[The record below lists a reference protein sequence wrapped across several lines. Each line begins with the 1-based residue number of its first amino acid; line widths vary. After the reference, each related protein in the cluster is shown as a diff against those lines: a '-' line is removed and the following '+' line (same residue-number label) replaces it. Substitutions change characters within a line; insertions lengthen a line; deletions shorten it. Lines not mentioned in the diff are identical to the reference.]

1 MNRFNRFLTT
11 TMIGGI
17 GIVLP
22 IAILVF
28 LFVWLFYII
37 VDIITPVAELVTLGT
52 RVSTLLSYVIAI
64 GTIILGCFLIG
75 LFVRTRFGRFFHN
88 VIEREILKRIP
99 GYRILREIVE
109 VFTGGKE
116 MPFSSVVLVR
126 PFDNETLM
134 TGFIT
139 QRHPGD
145 LVTVFVP
152 TGPNP
157 TSGNIYHIHKKN
169 ILDSEV
175 PVEEGIKS
183 VVGCGVGSTTIIQ
196 RTHPLL

>member
-1 MNRFNRFLTT
+1 MNRLRRFVTT

-17 GIVLP
+17 AVVLP
-22 IAILVF
+22 VAILVF
-28 LFVWLFYII
+28 LFIWLFGI
-37 VDIITPVAELVTLGT
+37 VLDIITPVAELVSLGT
-52 RVSTLLSYVIAI
+52 RVSTVLSYIIAF

-75 LFVRTRFGRFFHN
+75 LFVRTRFGKFFHN
-88 VIEREILKRIP
+88 IVEREILKRIP

-116 MPFSSVVLVR
+116 LPFSSVVLVR
-126 PFDNETLM
+126 PFDNDTYM

-145 LVTVFVP
+145 YVTVFVP

-169 ILDSEV
+169 ILDSKV
-175 PVEEGIKS
+175 PVEEGVKS
-183 VVGCGVGSTTIIQ
+183 VVGCGVGSTTILKN
-196 RTHPLL
+196 TDPAL